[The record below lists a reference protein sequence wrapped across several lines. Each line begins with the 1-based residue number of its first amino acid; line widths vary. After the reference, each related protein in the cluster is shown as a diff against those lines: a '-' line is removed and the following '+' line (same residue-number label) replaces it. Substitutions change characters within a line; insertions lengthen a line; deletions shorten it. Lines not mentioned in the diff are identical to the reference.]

1 MQASQIGY
9 AASSGPVERYFPL
22 ARRQSVSWLEFSCQ
36 NPVNFPQTFDRARI
50 RRVRSLIERSG
61 VRCGLHSASFV
72 NTAEIMPTVR
82 KAALAHLRE
91 YVDLT
96 GALGCEY
103 LVVHCGFHF
112 SAYLD
117 TVRAALYETMARAVE
132 YGERRRVPLVIEN
145 MNPLPGDSEFQYLG
159 VQVEEF
165 QALFDRIRSPYL
177 GLALDVA
184 HSELVSGGT
193 VSFVRALRRAH
204 PLRPALGQPGAGRR
218 AHDDREGDDRLPPG
232 PRRAPADPV
241 RRAADHRAVRRAEEA
256 REPPA
261 SARAAGGA
269 RQAEEPGPDQGSG
282 GSPRR
287 ARDAR
292 GRVRSSRD

>member
-1 MQASQIGY
+1 MQPSQIGY

-22 ARRQSVSWLEFSCQ
+22 ARRQSVAWLEFSCQ

-82 KAALAHLRE
+82 KAAEAHLRE

-96 GALGCEY
+96 VALGCEY

-117 TVRAALYETMARAVE
+117 TVHAALYETMARSVD
-132 YGERRRVPLVIEN
+132 YGQRRRVPLVIEN
-145 MNPLPGDSEFQYLG
+145 MNQLPGDSEFQYLG
-159 VQVEEF
+159 VRVEEF
-165 QALFDRIRSPYL
+165 HRLFDRIRSPYL

-184 HSELVSGGT
+184 HCELLPGGT
-193 VSFVRALRRAH
+193 VPFVRAFPDRIHSAQLSDNRGRVDEHMTIGEGTIDFRRV
-204 PLRPALGQPGAGRR
+204 LGALGRIGFAGPLIIELFDVPKKLRSHRRLLALLAEVGRRRRGGGAGRPSSR
-218 AHDDREGDDRLPPG
+218 VTSPG
-232 PRRAPADPV
+232 HRRS
-241 RRAADHRAVRRAEEA
+241 R
-256 REPPA
+256 
-261 SARAAGGA
+261 GA
-269 RQAEEPGPDQGSG
+269 R
-282 GSPRR
+282 
-287 ARDAR
+287 
-292 GRVRSSRD
+292 

>member
-22 ARRQSVSWLEFSCQ
+22 ARRQSCRWLEFSCQ

-50 RRVRSLIERSG
+50 RRVRSLMERSG
-61 VRCGLHSASFV
+61 IRCGLHSASFV

-96 GALGCEY
+96 VALGCEY

-117 TVRAALYETMARAVE
+117 TVRAALYETMGRAVA

-165 QALFDRIRSPYL
+165 QAALRPDP
-177 GLALDVA
+177 LALSRARPRRRPLRAGARRHRV
-184 HSELVSGGT
+184 
-193 VSFVRALRRAH
+193 VRAR
-204 PLRPALGQPGAGRR
+204 
-218 AHDDREGDDRLPPG
+218 
-232 PRRAPADPV
+232 
-241 RRAADHRAVRRAEEA
+241 
-256 REPPA
+256 A
-261 SARAAGGA
+261 SASASTPPSSRTTG
-269 RQAEEPGPDQGSG
+269 G
-282 GSPRR
+282 GST
-287 ARDAR
+287 
-292 GRVRSSRD
+292 ST